1 MATNSIKENYDEIS
15 KTKSS
20 VPEVLYGYAVYLI
33 LIVKDTKQGKQ
44 LIEFSKKIYSNVKK
58 GENR

>member
-1 MATNSIKENYDEIS
+1 MKKLGKLGAKITMATNSIKENYDEIS

-33 LIVKDTKQGKQ
+33 LIVKDTKQGK
-44 LIEFSKKIYSNVKK
+44 
-58 GENR
+58 